1 MRRSMTDE
9 RFKLPPQVS
18 SPPAADTQH
27 TIDPARI
34 GLRLVALLEQL
45 AAMRLD
51 LVHGIIPRAERMG
64 MSKGDLDYLLVQL
77 DAAIAAGRGIA
88 ACLGPSRGAA
98 SMREAWRTEMKRAT
112 LDPRSRLS
120 AS

>member
-1 MRRSMTDE
+1 MRKSMSEE
-9 RFKLPPQVS
+9 RFKLPLQVS
-18 SPPAADTQH
+18 SPPTADTQH

-51 LVHGIIPRAERMG
+51 LVLGIIPRAEQMG
-64 MSKGDLDYLLVQL
+64 LNKGDLDYLLVQL

-88 ACLGPSRGAA
+88 ACLGPAHGAA
-98 SMREAWRTEMKRAT
+98 SMREAWRTE
-112 LDPRSRLS
+112 
-120 AS
+120 

>member
-1 MRRSMTDE
+1 MRRSMSEE
-9 RFKLPPQVS
+9 RFKLPPRVG
-18 SPPAADTQH
+18 SPPAADAQP

-51 LVHGIIPRAERMG
+51 LVHGIIPRAEQMG
-64 MSKGDLDYLLVQL
+64 LNKEDLDYLLVQL

-88 ACLGPSRGAA
+88 ACLGPPHGAA
-98 SMREAWRTEMKRAT
+98 SMREAWRTE
-112 LDPRSRLS
+112 
-120 AS
+120 

>member
-1 MRRSMTDE
+1 MRKAMPEE
-9 RFKLPPQVS
+9 RFKLPPQAI
-18 SPPAADTQH
+18 SPPTAGAQH

-51 LVHGIIPRAERMG
+51 LVHGTIPRVERMG
-64 MSKGDLDYLLVQL
+64 LDKGDLDYLLVQL

-88 ACLGPSRGAA
+88 ASLGPPPASAA
-98 SMREAWRTEMKRAT
+98 RQEAWRSE
-112 LDPRSRLS
+112 
-120 AS
+120 